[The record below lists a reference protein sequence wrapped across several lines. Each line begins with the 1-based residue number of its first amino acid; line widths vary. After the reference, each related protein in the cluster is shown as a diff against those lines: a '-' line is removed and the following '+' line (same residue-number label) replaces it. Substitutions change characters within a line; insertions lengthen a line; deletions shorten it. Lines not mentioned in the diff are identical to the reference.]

1 MSLQI
6 WLPLNG
12 NLDNQGLSGVK
23 PTISSPIYSN
33 GKIGQC
39 LLLDKQIDTTLP
51 FANWDYVTNSCSFGC
66 WVKVSLADLQTIANG
81 KTFDSTNST
90 MGGTLLG
97 KDSYGGV
104 ALRWKTNNLSS
115 SKTITQVIL
124 YGHIRNTNSNSQV
137 TNSYVLPF
145 DTWTHVVLVINRST
159 QTMGMYING
168 KLFNEKGIGGVTGT
182 FSTGNFLI
190 CQSSWDGG
198 NGVSSSGKFNLNDV
212 RVYDHALSAKEVKEL
227 AKGLVL
233 HYRLSGPGQENLTK
247 GNNTYERNSASTD
260 GWFWFSGSN
269 FNCKPSTTYT
279 LSIDIDGTI
288 SNFHGGSASTDP
300 AKRWASM
307 WFYLCKTGTSTNAA
321 GGGYDSPIN
330 LNSTNYNFR
339 KIGPTRYAWTYTT
352 PADARS
358 LSIRGN
364 TYSNGTNAIKVKFW
378 NPKIE
383 EGTIATPWCPKSDES
398 IYTSLGYNNNIE
410 YDCSGY
416 RRNGTKSGTIAWDI
430 DSPRYTTSY
439 KFATGSKIST
449 SSGFPTGTNPQF
461 TINFWFN
468 PPTNFTYTSYADI
481 CGLHC
486 TTTGYPDTWCRL
498 EACGSPAG
506 SAWSWFRGFQP
517 TSSNLPVENITQDT
531 WNMIT
536 LVSDGTK
543 MYTYTNGVNTRAMN
557 ITEWQPNGDFHLGDS
572 AGGISGKYSDLRIYA
587 TALSAEDIKE
597 LYHSAVIIDNTGK
610 NYAYEYFEA

>member
-23 PTISSPIYSN
+23 PTISSPIYNN

-51 FANWDYVTNSCSFGC
+51 FANWDYVTNSCSFCC

-115 SKTITQVIL
+115 SKTITQVTL

-145 DTWTHVVLVINRST
+145 DTWTHVALVINRST

-182 FSTGNFLI
+182 FPTGNFLI

-198 NGVSSSGKFNLNDV
+198 NGVSSPGKFSLNDV

-233 HYRLSGPGQENLTK
+233 HYRLAGPGVPNQARNTSRTYTNPYSSFNGGINTCINLSRVDTSGLK
-247 GNNTYERNSASTD
+247 VGDIIHVHLEYKYNNIVPSSGQTASCWIQGAGNVTDWNSGIFTGSPHITL
-260 GWFWFSGSN
+260 SGSGVYI
-269 FNCKPSTTYT
+269 F
-279 LSIDIDGTI
+279 
-288 SNFHGGSASTDP
+288 
-300 AKRWASM
+300 
-307 WFYLCKTGTSTNAA
+307 
-321 GGGYDSPIN
+321 
-330 LNSTNYNFR
+330 NYNITITADHL
-339 KIGPTRYAWTYTT
+339 KNEYWPTN
-352 PADARS
+352 
-358 LSIRGN
+358 IRHDYIQTG
-364 TYSNGTNAIKVKFW
+364 SVQWKDFKVEKCS
-378 NPKIE
+378 
-383 EGTIATPWCPKSDES
+383 IATPWCPHPADAL
-398 IYTSLGYNNNIE
+398 YTAMGYNNNIE

-416 RRNGTKSGTIAWDI
+416 RRNGIKSGTITWDI
-430 DSPRYTTSY
+430 DSLRYTTSY
-439 KFATGSKIST
+439 KFGSNTSKIKLPAFNMSGFANSYTFSWWQYNIGSDNMPWGFSDGNRLNPYHTGNLCWNTGDGGSNPFVPNIISSTLYNTWHHIVITGNGTDTKLYIDGEYKGKATTYKSLTGTQIYLSGWDTGTSYTMTGSRE
-449 SSGFPTGTNPQF
+449 
-461 TINFWFN
+461 
-468 PPTNFTYTSYADI
+468 AD
-481 CGLHC
+481 
-486 TTTGYPDTWCRL
+486 
-498 EACGSPAG
+498 
-506 SAWSWFRGFQP
+506 F
-517 TSSNLPVENITQDT
+517 
-531 WNMIT
+531 
-536 LVSDGTK
+536 
-543 MYTYTNGVNTRAMN
+543 
-557 ITEWQPNGDFHLGDS
+557 
-572 AGGISGKYSDLRIYA
+572 RIYA
-587 TALSAEDIKE
+587 TALSAEDIAE

>member
-1 MSLQI
+1 MSLVV

-12 NLDNQGLSGVK
+12 NLENQGLSGVK

-81 KTFDSTNST
+81 QTFDSTNST

-115 SKTITQVIL
+115 SKTVTQVTL

-159 QTMGMYING
+159 QIMGMYING
-168 KLFNEKGIGGVTGT
+168 KLFNEKSIGGVTGT

-198 NGVSSSGKFNLNDV
+198 NGVSSPGKFSLNDV
-212 RVYDHALSAKEVKEL
+212 RVYDHALSAKEVGEL

-233 HYRLSGPGQENLTK
+233 HYRLSGPGQPNLLNGNIHLASAWTPENHIVANYSDSNFTGLKITATQAN
-247 GNNTYERNSASTD
+247 GRIYNSVSNLWVTNNTKYTVS
-260 GWFWFSGSN
+260 FWAKSDTAGTTIDCSRSIADFSPTFTLDTKWKHYSGII
-269 FNCKPSTTYT
+269 TT
-279 LSIDIDGTI
+279 
-288 SNFHGGSASTDP
+288 
-300 AKRWASM
+300 
-307 WFYLCKTGTSTNAA
+307 TGTSTT
-321 GGGYDSPIN
+321 G
-330 LNSTNYNFR
+330 T
-339 KIGPTRYAWTYTT
+339 
-352 PADARS
+352 
-358 LSIRGN
+358 LSIRIN
-364 TYSNGTNAIKVKFW
+364 QASRVVYIANIKVE
-378 NPKIE
+378 N
-383 EGTIATPWCPKSDES
+383 GAIATPFVPPSNSS
-398 IYTSLGYNNNIE
+398 IYNVMGYNNNIE

-416 RRNGTKSGTIAWDI
+416 RRNGTKSGTITWDV

-439 KFATGSKIST
+439 KFTAGSKIST
-449 SSGFPTGTNPQF
+449 SSGFPTGVNPKF
-461 TINFWFN
+461 TLNFWFN
-468 PPTNFTYTSYADI
+468 PPSNFTYTSYADV

-486 TTTGYPDTWCRL
+486 TTTGYSDTWCRL

-506 SAWSWFRGFQP
+506 SDWSWFRGFQP
-517 TSSNLPVENITQDT
+517 TGSNLPVENITQDA

-543 MYTYTNGVNTRAMN
+543 MYTYTNGVNTRIMN
-557 ITEWQPNGDFHLGDS
+557 ITEWQPNGDFILGDG

-587 TALSAEDIKE
+587 TALSAEDIVE
-597 LYHSAVIIDNTGK
+597 LYHSAVIVDNTGK
-610 NYAYEYFEA
+610 NYAYEYFET